1 MRSTCHPAGWYPR
14 QIDASEPTADNKAT
28 GDAVGVFLLGIPFSK
43 LSGDFEGEIA
53 QLKGELEALDTA
65 QVKAKCK
72 SVDSV
77 TAYSGRTGEL
87 PYQTEKM
94 RSAYEDYQNKPWSR
108 AFAISVQGG
117 YGRAWSHRTPD
128 LAREDALNFCEQKA
142 SVKGSCFI
150 YSVNNQV
157 VWKR

>member
-1 MRSTCHPAGWYPR
+1 VTSR
-14 QIDASEPTADNKAT
+14 
-28 GDAVGVFLLGIPFSK
+28 
-43 LSGDFEGEIA
+43 GEIA